1 MSQTASPQ
9 PLVRVGHSP
18 DPDDAFMFHA
28 LANHKIDTCGLRI
41 EQIHQ
46 DIESLNRRAL
56 AGELEL
62 TAISIHAYAYLADRY
77 RLMNCGASMGDG
89 YGPRIVARGPLT
101 REALRAVRIAVP
113 GKMTS
118 AFLALGLYLGGEFR
132 YEEVAFDEIM
142 EQVKDGR
149 FDAGVLIHEGQLTY
163 GDHGL
168 TLVADLGEWWAG
180 ETSGL
185 PLPLGANAV
194 RSDLDEDRQRLLER
208 LLLQSI
214 EYGLLHR
221 AEALE
226 YAAGFGRGLDE
237 GRTDE
242 FVGMYVNDWTRDFG
256 PRGREAVQLFLDRG
270 HDAGFLPH
278 KVTAQFV
285 SA

>member
-1 MSQTASPQ
+1 MSQTAFPQ

-28 LANHKIDTCGLRI
+28 MVNQKIDTGGLRI

-46 DIESLNRRAL
+46 DIETLNRRAL

-101 REALRAVRIAVP
+101 REALRATRVAVP

-118 AFLALGLYLGGEFR
+118 AFLALGLYLGGEFP

-142 EQVKDGR
+142 EQVRDGR
-149 FDAGVLIHEGQLTY
+149 FDAGLLIHEGQLTY

-180 ETSGL
+180 K
-185 PLPLGANAV
+185 P
-194 RSDLDEDRQRLLER
+194 
-208 LLLQSI
+208 
-214 EYGLLHR
+214 R
-221 AEALE
+221 ACRCRWVPMRC
-226 YAAGFGRGLDE
+226 AAI
-237 GRTDE
+237 
-242 FVGMYVNDWTRDFG
+242 WTR
-256 PRGREAVQLFLDRG
+256 A
-270 HDAGFLPH
+270 
-278 KVTAQFV
+278 V
-285 SA
+285 SACWNGCCCRASTTGCSIVPRLWTMPPGSVAVWMRDAPMSSWACT